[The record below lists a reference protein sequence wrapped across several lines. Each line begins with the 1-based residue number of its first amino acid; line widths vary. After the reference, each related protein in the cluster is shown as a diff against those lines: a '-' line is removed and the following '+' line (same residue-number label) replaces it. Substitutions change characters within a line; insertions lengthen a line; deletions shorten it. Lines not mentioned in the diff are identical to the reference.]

1 MKRSWIILVLLSVIS
16 CELPGQIEKKTD
28 DIILFRGVVID
39 ADNLSPLA
47 GTNISINNNYFSV
60 SREDGSFNFAVIRG
74 DSVRFSRVGYKT
86 TLLTVSDTLPGK
98 EYIAGVYM
106 HPDTVSISEIII
118 LPGLANMK
126 NELLNAKTEVST
138 AVENARNNV
147 AIAAYQGKYYQG
159 RLGDPASNY
168 EVLRQKQ
175 KTDAYEKGGIPSD
188 RIAAVSPFL
197 LIPAASLLLNGLP
210 PGPDSFRG
218 NLTGEEIEIIHKKYL
233 DILRRKK

>member
-1 MKRSWIILVLLSVIS
+1 MKRSWIIVALLSVIS
-16 CELPGQIEKKTD
+16 CEVTGQNEKKSD

-39 ADNLSPLA
+39 AVNLSPLA
-47 GTNISINNNYFSV
+47 GTSILINNSHFSV
-60 SREDGSFNFAVIRG
+60 SQEDGSFNFAVMRG
-74 DSVRFSRVGYKT
+74 DSVRFSRIGYKT

-106 HPDTVSISEIII
+106 NPDTVSIGEVII
-118 LPGLANMK
+118 LPGLVNMK

-147 AIAAYQGKYYQG
+147 AIAVYQGKNYQG

-197 LIPAASLLLNGLP
+197 LIPAVSLLMNGLP

-233 DILRRKK
+233 EVIGRKK